1 MPHGTASKNSNT
13 SINTNGNVKRE
24 GKGLYLFDSE
34 DLYVGDWKD
43 NTMSGNGKY
52 VFKSGEVY
60 DGELSRGIKTGFG
73 KFTYKDG
80 RVY

>member
-1 MPHGTASKNSNT
+1 M
-13 SINTNGNVKRE
+13 
-24 GKGLYLFDSE
+24 
-34 DLYVGDWKD
+34 GDWKD

-80 RVY
+80 RIY